1 MKNIGILVNFF
12 SARIKK
18 NLKFSAFRGWF
29 KNFYKKVFL
38 TLKYLFSKS
47 MIFIPLFEDHPVI
60 SGLIYIFSTFSLF
73 WLKTTS
79 NKLSKS
85 YFRFSVPK
93 LVPEL
98 QALKLAHW
106 LIFEKPRFF
115 REAQKFFYGCRF
127 WPQWNLF
134 DVSHRIMGAGG
145 TTLFERAALGGGGG
159 QGGIRLPHFF
169 PGIDAGYMPCK
180 ACMLNKNA

>member
-1 MKNIGILVNFF
+1 MIDYILCIFNFRYYLRYLKNIGILVNFF

-73 WLKTTS
+73 WPKTTR
-79 NKLSKS
+79 NELSKS
-85 YFRFSVPK
+85 YFRFSVPQ

-98 QALKLAHW
+98 QALKNGELADFW
-106 LIFEKPRFF
+106 KITFFF
-115 REAQKFFYGCRF
+115 REAQKIISGRRF
-127 WPQWNLF
+127 WPQWTSF
-134 DVSHRIMGAGG
+134 DVSHRIMGGG
-145 TTLFERAALGGGGG
+145 LTTFFERAALREGGKEKWFYG
-159 QGGIRLPHFF
+159 R
-169 PGIDAGYMPCK
+169 
-180 ACMLNKNA
+180 